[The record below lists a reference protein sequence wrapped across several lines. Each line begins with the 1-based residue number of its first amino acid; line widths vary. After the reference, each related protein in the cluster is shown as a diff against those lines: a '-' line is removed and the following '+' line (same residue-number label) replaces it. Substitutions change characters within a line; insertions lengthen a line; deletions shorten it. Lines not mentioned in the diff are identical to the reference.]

1 MDLGVIRRKKV
12 IFSETKKSIEVEMKN
27 LTWDMLNF
35 RFLFC
40 LDIQQSSQLDTH
52 IWSPKE
58 RSELEMYIEKSLS
71 GVECEFQRLDE
82 NTRGRFR

>member
-1 MDLGVIRRKKV
+1 MGVIRGKMV
-12 IFSETKKSIEVEMKN
+12 TFSETKKSREVEMKN
-27 LTWDMLNF
+27 LIWDMLNF

-52 IWSPKE
+52 TRSPKE
-58 RSELEMYIEKSLS
+58 RLELEMYIEKSLS
-71 GVECEFQRLDE
+71 GVECEFQRLNE